1 MAIKTFII
9 SLIVFHSAAL
19 SGQEFLIINSNR
31 ELFRVDMESCTAEYV
46 AYVQV
51 AGGGS
56 ISDITYTNDGQLWG
70 ITTDGRLLVIDED
83 TGITTLAYTIP
94 NSNSPFFTSL
104 VADREGRIFT
114 AGGNGDLYVFDV
126 NTTSHTYLGNIGYG
140 SAGDLTFYRG
150 QLIMASITNQMIDVD
165 IENPENSTV
174 RMNFNVGGQVF
185 GIVTFV
191 EDCENT
197 VTYATNDA
205 ANGEAFQI
213 DFATSQLSHA
223 CNLRMRIFGAASRLE
238 FLAADPV
245 LIEGVNTTPTSCAS
259 PEGVIEVL
267 ASGGNGPLA
276 YSLDNI
282 NFQPSRTFTGLPPG
296 DYSVYVRDG
305 EGCAA
310 SREATVGAIG
320 EAPRITG
327 FLVEQDSCGVG
338 IGSILVEVEGGL
350 LPYQYVLNGGAPADG
365 PQFTGL
371 PGGEFTIS
379 VIDGQGCSATR
390 DTIIPGEPGPQI
402 ERIGIKPCGP
412 GRSALSVDA
421 SGGVGALL
429 YSLDGASGQPAPE
442 FTGLDA
448 GTIQVSVTDEAGCT
462 AIQLVD
468 IPLVP
473 VLEVTTIEIQAC
485 GPGNSRLTVA
495 ADGGSGPFTYSL
507 NGGPAQS
514 SGAFQ
519 SLSPGA
525 YSILATDRNGC
536 TATATAT
543 IPEYSPPRIS
553 GLEITPSQCGS
564 SNGRIRVETQ
574 GGTPPFLY
582 TLGGEELPVP
592 EFAGLFPGR
601 FLLSVTDAEGCS
613 TSDSV
618 TVTQQCPIYFPNVFS
633 PNEDG
638 RNDRFELYS
647 GAEVQVLSFRI
658 FNRWG
663 GLAYEQN
670 NFSSM
675 EKGRFWDGRFEGEP
689 APAGLYVFQV
699 EVRNAADEQE
709 SFEGEVLLVR

>member
-1 MAIKTFII
+1 MAIRTFIL
-9 SLIVFHSAAL
+9 SWIVFHSAAL

-31 ELFRVDMESCTAEYV
+31 ELFRANMENCTAEYV

-94 NSNSPFFTSL
+94 NNNSPFFTSL
-104 VADREGRIFT
+104 VADREGRIYT
-114 AGGNGDLYVFDV
+114 AGGSGDLYVFDIDAA
-126 NTTSHTYLGNIGYG
+126 SHNYLGNIGYG
-140 SAGDLTFYRG
+140 SAGDLTFYQG

-165 IENPENSTV
+165 IENPANSTV

-205 ANGEAFQI
+205 ANGGAFQI

-223 CNLRMRIFGAASRLE
+223 CNLRMQIFGAASRLE

-245 LIEGVNTTPTSCAS
+245 LIGAVNTTPTSCAS
-259 PEGVIEVL
+259 PEGVIEVF

-310 SREATVGAIG
+310 SLEATVGAIG
-320 EAPRITG
+320 EAPVITG
-327 FLVEQDSCGVG
+327 FLVQEDSCGTG
-338 IGSILVEVEGGL
+338 AGSILVEAEGGL
-350 LPYQYVLNGGAPADG
+350 LPYRYVLNGGAPADG
-365 PQFTGL
+365 PQFSGL
-371 PGGEFTIS
+371 TGGEYTIT
-379 VIDGQGCSATR
+379 VIDGRGCTANQNT
-390 DTIIPGEPGPQI
+390 TVPGEPGPQI

-421 SGGVGALL
+421 GGGAGALL
-429 YSLDGASGQPAPE
+429 YSLDGASGQPGPE
-442 FTGLDA
+442 FAGLDA
-448 GTIQVSVTDEAGCT
+448 GAFLVSVTDEAGCSDSR
-462 AIQLVD
+462 LVD

-473 VLEVTTIEIQAC
+473 AMEVAAIEAQAC
-485 GPGNSRLTVA
+485 GPGNSQLTATVA
-495 ADGGSGPFTYSL
+495 GGSGPLTFSI

-514 SGAFQ
+514 SGAFHG
-519 SLSPGA
+519 LSPGV

-536 TATATAT
+536 AATATAT
-543 IPEYSPPRIS
+543 IPEYTSPRIS

-564 SNGRIRVETQ
+564 SNGRIWVETQ

-582 TLGGEELPVP
+582 ILGGEELLAP

-601 FLLSVTDAEGCS
+601 FFLSVTDAEGCII
-613 TSDSV
+613 TDSV
-618 TVTQQCPIYFPNVFS
+618 TVTQQCPIYFPNAFS
-633 PNEDG
+633 PNDDG

-670 NFSSM
+670 NFSSA

-689 APAGLYVFQV
+689 APAGVYVFQV
-699 EVRNAADEQE
+699 EVQNAAGEQE
-709 SFEGEVLLVR
+709 SFEGDVLLVR